1 MQINKDRLK
10 QRFQVIQ
17 GITATEVGQTRFS
30 YSEEDHKT
38 RAYLMG
44 ILDDL
49 GMAAEVDCVGN
60 IRAKYDP
67 QKLKTASIMTGSHID
82 TVKNGG
88 LYDGLL
94 GVLSSI
100 EAIQTIREQGVELTR
115 PIELVIFAEEE
126 GSNFNVTM
134 LGSKIMTGKLTL
146 DDLKKLKND
155 KGQSAY
161 EVIRAAGYLNNPCR
175 PLEQGQVKAL
185 IEYHIEQGGVLEAS
199 GKSLGVVQAIAG
211 MKTKAVTV
219 KGVSNHAGTTPMDL
233 RKDPMVAASQVIL
246 NLSRI
251 PQGKGLETAVVTT
264 GKAAILPNASNV
276 IAEQVTFTVD
286 IRDVTEEGIRIIEE
300 ELDRLAKEA
309 SEEHGVNISVA
320 DIGNSGVIRLS
331 SAVIGVIEECAEAR
345 QADYMV
351 MNSGAVHDCAMLA
364 EQTDIGMIFVPSV
377 GGISHSPNEHTEFDD
392 IVHGANLLLDS
403 ILALATS

>member
-1 MQINKDRLK
+1 
-10 QRFQVIQ
+10 
-17 GITATEVGQTRFS
+17 
-30 YSEEDHKT
+30 
-38 RAYLMG
+38 
-44 ILDDL
+44 
-49 GMAAEVDCVGN
+49 
-60 IRAKYDP
+60 
-67 QKLKTASIMTGSHID
+67 
-82 TVKNGG
+82 
-88 LYDGLL
+88 
-94 GVLSSI
+94 
-100 EAIQTIREQGVELTR
+100 
-115 PIELVIFAEEE
+115 
-126 GSNFNVTM
+126 
-134 LGSKIMTGKLTL
+134 
-146 DDLKKLKND
+146 
-155 KGQSAY
+155 
-161 EVIRAAGYLNNPCR
+161 
-175 PLEQGQVKAL
+175 
-185 IEYHIEQGGVLEAS
+185 
-199 GKSLGVVQAIAG
+199 